1 MISIKI
7 VNNSNNKT
15 PNLATKGSAG
25 ADIRAFIE
33 NKIILKPMERK
44 LISTGLKV
52 EIPFGYEVQIR
63 PRSGLAFKN
72 GITVINSPG
81 TIDSDYRGEIGVLLV
96 NLSSESF
103 EINNGDR
110 IAQMV
115 LSKYEIPNFIE
126 TSQISVSQRGKD
138 GFGSTGKK

>member
-7 VNNSNNKT
+7 VNNSNNK
-15 PNLATKGSAG
+15 PPRLATQG
-25 ADIRAFIE
+25 ASGTDIRAFIE

-44 LISTGLKV
+44 LVSTGLKI

-63 PRSGLAFKN
+63 PRSGLALKN

-81 TIDSDYRGEIGVLLV
+81 TIDSDYRGEIGILLV
-96 NLSSESF
+96 NLSNENF

-115 LSKYEIPNFIE
+115 LSKYEVPNFIE
-126 TSQISVSQRGKD
+126 TSEISVSHRGED

>member
-7 VNNSNNKT
+7 VNSSNNET

>member
-7 VNNSNNKT
+7 VNSSNNKT
-15 PNLATKGSAG
+15 PSLATKGAAG

-33 NKIILKPMERK
+33 NKTILKPMERK
-44 LISTGLKV
+44 LISTGLKI

-81 TIDSDYRGEIGVLLV
+81 TIDSDYRGEIGILLI
-96 NLSSESF
+96 NLSNENF

-115 LSKYEIPNFIE
+115 LSKYEVPNFIE
-126 TSQISVSQRGKD
+126 TSEISFSHRGED

>member
-7 VNNSNNKT
+7 ENSSNNKT

-96 NLSSESF
+96 NLSRESF

>member
-7 VNNSNNKT
+7 VNSSNNKT